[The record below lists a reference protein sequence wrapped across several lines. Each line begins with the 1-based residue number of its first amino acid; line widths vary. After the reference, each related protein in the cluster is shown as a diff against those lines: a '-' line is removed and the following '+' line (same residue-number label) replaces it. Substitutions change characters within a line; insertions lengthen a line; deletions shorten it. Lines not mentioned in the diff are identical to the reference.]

1 VSNSPYCAGVQD
13 FETDESQW
21 PISQPVEKLEGRV
34 QCGGEAEYVNDIQPA
49 SGELHAAFVMTSRA
63 NCDIVAVDTAA
74 ALVAMR
80 RTSPNKRINKIVEW
94 MKLSLRFRT
103 SERVN

>member
-1 VSNSPYCAGVQD
+1 MQE

-21 PISQPVEKLEGRV
+21 PVSQPVEKLEGRV

-80 RTSPNKRINKIVEW
+80 RTTQNKR
-94 MKLSLRFRT
+94 
-103 SERVN
+103 